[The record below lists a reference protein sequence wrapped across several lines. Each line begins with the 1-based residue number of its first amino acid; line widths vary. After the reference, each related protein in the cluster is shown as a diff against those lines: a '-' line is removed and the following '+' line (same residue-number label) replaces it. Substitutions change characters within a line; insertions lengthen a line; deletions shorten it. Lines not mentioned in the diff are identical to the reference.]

1 MTININKF
9 QSIFSTI
16 ENDSIETRVYDSSEK
31 ILIIIFKYPN
41 VFRPNTIFEDQ
52 NLETIIRFRISEK
65 ENSIASSLKK
75 ITIEINFWKRLLG
88 ENLGKYS
95 DTFKKRENERYLL
108 NMNITDFYYDSF
120 SNQIYL
126 DDSPKE
132 AQDLIQYLLN
142 YHFRN
147 TKLISGF
154 TIRYKFYRKQTLTE
168 LYRTLL
174 DMSLFLE
181 YLFFG
186 SKTTI
191 IQERSKRNLDILDQR
206 KSEAKKEKEEGRE
219 IEILGISGMKI
230 KLWDLSS
237 YSFFQIVIFLISKHF
252 NFSIFK
258 EIYNSTLPS
267 LFYVILTYNLYS
279 LLFRKL
285 INRLSNFFWK
295 NYTKNAFKNIEF

>member
-1 MTININKF
+1 MTININKL
-9 QSIFSTI
+9 QSFFSAI
-16 ENDSIETRVYDSSEK
+16 ENDSIETRVYDGAEK
-31 ILIIIFKYPN
+31 NLIIIFKYPN
-41 VFRPNTIFEDQ
+41 AFRPNTIFEDQ

-95 DTFKKRENERYLL
+95 DTFQKRENEKYPL

-120 SNQIYL
+120 SNQIFL
-126 DDSPKE
+126 DDSPKN
-132 AQDLIQYLLN
+132 AQNLIQYLLN

-147 TKLISGF
+147 TKLISGL
-154 TIRYKFYRKQTLTE
+154 TIRYKFYKKKKLTE

-181 YLFFG
+181 YIFFG

-191 IQERSKRNLDILDQR
+191 IQERNKRNFDILDQR

-237 YSFFQIVIFLISKHF
+237 YSFLQILIFLISNHF

-258 EIYNSTLPS
+258 EIYNSTLLS
-267 LFYVILTYNLYS
+267 LFYVILTFNLYS
-279 LLFRKL
+279 LLIRRL
-285 INRLSNFFWK
+285 INRLSNFLWK
-295 NYTKNAFKNIEF
+295 NYTKNAFKIIEF